1 MFWCLW
7 LPSFQTHPPPVP
19 SVRTAAF
26 LSEQSQGGGGD
37 SSKKNTPICVCWG
50 SENVPILKDHLCKK
64 KTIPY

>member
-26 LSEQSQGGGGD
+26 LSEQSQGGGA
-37 SSKKNTPICVCWG
+37 TPV
-50 SENVPILKDHLCKK
+50 KK
-64 KTIPY
+64 KRPYVCVGGLKMYPF